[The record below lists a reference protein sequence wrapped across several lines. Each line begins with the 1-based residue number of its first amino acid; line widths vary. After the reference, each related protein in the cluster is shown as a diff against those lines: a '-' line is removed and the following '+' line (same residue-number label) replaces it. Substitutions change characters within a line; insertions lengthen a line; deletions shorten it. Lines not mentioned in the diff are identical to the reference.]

1 MTEETPLP
9 AVMSKSAFAAHLGL
23 APSYITALAK
33 AGRLVLDG
41 EGRTARVKVGES
53 LALIEATQSGRF
65 DVARRHA
72 AARRR
77 GANAGQGEAQ
87 VRSTPENAPKRDS
100 ESPDPERLV
109 DAKTRKESAQADQE
123 EMKAAQMAGNL
134 IARED
139 VDAAMKF
146 LGASVRAAMDVFP
159 DQTAPVLCA
168 VTDLNETHAAL
179 TEACRNVLHDI
190 VAAIDRQLY
199 QMHGSKQQFSDGK
212 SNRSSSNDFNAFD
225 KSESRATRVEKAS
238 FYASDEERERF
249 LAKNNQP
256 EQMQQNQKNKQ
267 YIGEI
272 VKGSQPIGAIR
283 EGRSS
288 PHLTNPFFEE

>member
-1 MTEETPLP
+1 MTETTTPP
-9 AVMSKSAFAAHLGL
+9 ATMKKGDFARFLGL
-23 APSYITALAK
+23 APSYITALVK
-33 AGRLVLDG
+33 AGRVVTEG
-41 EGRTARVKVGES
+41 EGRGALVKVAES
-53 LALIEATQSGRF
+53 VALIEATQAGRF

-77 GANAGQGEAQ
+77 GQNEAQ
-87 VRSTPENAPKRDS
+87 GDALVRSTPENAPKRDS
-100 ESPDPERLV
+100 ESHDPERLV

-168 VTDLNETHAAL
+168 VTDLNETHAVL

-190 VAAIDRQLY
+190 GVAIERQIAAL
-199 QMHGSKQQFSDGK
+199 
-212 SNRSSSNDFNAFD
+212 NPSS
-225 KSESRATRVEKAS
+225 
-238 FYASDEERERF
+238 
-249 LAKNNQP
+249 
-256 EQMQQNQKNKQ
+256 
-267 YIGEI
+267 
-272 VKGSQPIGAIR
+272 
-283 EGRSS
+283 
-288 PHLTNPFFEE
+288 

>member
-1 MTEETPLP
+1 MTETTTPP
-9 AVMSKSAFAAHLGL
+9 ATMKKGDFARFLGL
-23 APSYITALAK
+23 APSYITALVK
-33 AGRLVLDG
+33 AGRVVTEG
-41 EGRTARVKVGES
+41 EGRGALVKVAES
-53 LALIEATQSGRF
+53 VALIEATQAGRF

-77 GANAGQGEAQ
+77 GQNEAQ
-87 VRSTPENAPKRDS
+87 GDALVRSTPENAPKRDS
-100 ESPDPERLV
+100 ESHDPERLV

-168 VTDLNETHAAL
+168 VTDLNETHALL

-190 VAAIDRQLY
+190 GVAIERQQGQL
-199 QMHGSKQQFSDGK
+199 QRNGS
-212 SNRSSSNDFNAFD
+212 
-225 KSESRATRVEKAS
+225 
-238 FYASDEERERF
+238 
-249 LAKNNQP
+249 
-256 EQMQQNQKNKQ
+256 
-267 YIGEI
+267 
-272 VKGSQPIGAIR
+272 
-283 EGRSS
+283 
-288 PHLTNPFFEE
+288 

>member
-1 MTEETPLP
+1 MTETTTPP
-9 AVMSKSAFAAHLGL
+9 ATMKKGDFARFLGL
-23 APSYITALAK
+23 APSYITALVK
-33 AGRLVLDG
+33 AGRVVTEG
-41 EGRTARVKVGES
+41 EGRGALVKVAES
-53 LALIEATQSGRF
+53 VALIEATQAGRF

-77 GANAGQGEAQ
+77 GQNEAQ
-87 VRSTPENAPKRDS
+87 GDALVRSTPENSPKRDS
-100 ESPDPERLV
+100 ESRDPERLV

-168 VTDLNETHAAL
+168 VTDLNETHALL

-190 VAAIDRQLY
+190 GVAIERQ
-199 QMHGSKQQFSDGK
+199 F
-212 SNRSSSNDFNAFD
+212 
-225 KSESRATRVEKAS
+225 
-238 FYASDEERERF
+238 
-249 LAKNNQP
+249 
-256 EQMQQNQKNKQ
+256 EQMARP
-267 YIGEI
+267 G
-272 VKGSQPIGAIR
+272 
-283 EGRSS
+283 
-288 PHLTNPFFEE
+288 

>member
-1 MTEETPLP
+1 MTETTTPP
-9 AVMSKSAFAAHLGL
+9 ATMKKGDFARFLGL
-23 APSYITALAK
+23 APSYITALVK
-33 AGRLVLDG
+33 AGRVVTEG
-41 EGRTARVKVGES
+41 EGRGALVKVAES
-53 LALIEATQSGRF
+53 VALIEATQAGRF

-77 GANAGQGEAQ
+77 GQNEAQ
-87 VRSTPENAPKRDS
+87 GDALVRSTPENAPKRDS
-100 ESPDPERLV
+100 ESHDLERLV

-168 VTDLNETHAAL
+168 VTDLNETHALL

-190 VAAIDRQLY
+190 GVAIERQ
-199 QMHGSKQQFSDGK
+199 F
-212 SNRSSSNDFNAFD
+212 
-225 KSESRATRVEKAS
+225 
-238 FYASDEERERF
+238 
-249 LAKNNQP
+249 
-256 EQMQQNQKNKQ
+256 EQMARP
-267 YIGEI
+267 G
-272 VKGSQPIGAIR
+272 
-283 EGRSS
+283 
-288 PHLTNPFFEE
+288 

>member
-1 MTEETPLP
+1 M
-9 AVMSKSAFAAHLGL
+9 KKGDFARFLGL
-23 APSYITALAK
+23 APSYITALCK
-33 AGRLVLDG
+33 AGRVVLEG
-41 EGRTARVKVGES
+41 EGRGALVKVGETV
-53 LALIEATQSGRF
+53 ALIEATQAGRF

-77 GANAGQGEAQ
+77 GANEGAADTQ
-87 VRSTPENAPKRDS
+87 VRSTPKNPAERDS
-100 ESPDPERLV
+100 ESHDPERLV

-168 VTDLNETHAAL
+168 VTDLNETHALL

-190 VAAIDRQLY
+190 GVAIERQQGQL
-199 QMHGSKQQFSDGK
+199 QRNGG
-212 SNRSSSNDFNAFD
+212 
-225 KSESRATRVEKAS
+225 
-238 FYASDEERERF
+238 
-249 LAKNNQP
+249 
-256 EQMQQNQKNKQ
+256 
-267 YIGEI
+267 
-272 VKGSQPIGAIR
+272 
-283 EGRSS
+283 
-288 PHLTNPFFEE
+288 

>member
-1 MTEETPLP
+1 MTETTPLSTT
-9 AVMSKSAFAAHLGL
+9 MKKGDFARFLGL
-23 APSYITALAK
+23 APSYITALVK
-33 AGRLVLDG
+33 AGRVVTEG
-41 EGRTARVKVGES
+41 EGRGALVKVAES
-53 LALIEATQSGRF
+53 VALIEATQAGRF

-77 GANAGQGEAQ
+77 GPNEVQGDAP

-100 ESPDPERLV
+100 ESHDPERLV

-168 VTDLNETHAAL
+168 VADLNETHALL

-190 VAAIDRQLY
+190 GVAIERQQGQL
-199 QMHGSKQQFSDGK
+199 QQ
-212 SNRSSSNDFNAFD
+212 
-225 KSESRATRVEKAS
+225 
-238 FYASDEERERF
+238 
-249 LAKNNQP
+249 
-256 EQMQQNQKNKQ
+256 
-267 YIGEI
+267 
-272 VKGSQPIGAIR
+272 KGA
-283 EGRSS
+283 
-288 PHLTNPFFEE
+288 

>member
-9 AVMSKSAFAAHLGL
+9 AILSKSAFAAHLGL

-41 EGRTARVKVGES
+41 EGRSARVKVGES

-77 GANAGQGEAQ
+77 GANAGQGDALP
-87 VRSTPENAPKRDS
+87 RSTPENAPKRDS

-168 VTDLNETHAAL
+168 VSDLNETHAVL
-179 TEACRNVLHDI
+179 TESCRNVLHDI
-190 VAAIDRQLY
+190 GVAIERQIAAL
-199 QMHGSKQQFSDGK
+199 
-212 SNRSSSNDFNAFD
+212 
-225 KSESRATRVEKAS
+225 
-238 FYASDEERERF
+238 
-249 LAKNNQP
+249 NQ
-256 EQMQQNQKNKQ
+256 
-267 YIGEI
+267 G
-272 VKGSQPIGAIR
+272 G
-283 EGRSS
+283 
-288 PHLTNPFFEE
+288 

>member
-1 MTEETPLP
+1 MSDATP
-9 AVMSKSAFAAHLGL
+9 ATMKKGDFAKYLGI
-23 APSYITALAK
+23 APSYVTALVN
-33 AGRLVLDG
+33 AGRVVTDG
-41 EGRTARVKVGES
+41 EGRGALIRVAES
-53 LALIEATQSGRF
+53 VALIEATQAGRF

-77 GANAGQGEAQ
+77 GAFDVQGEATP
-87 VRSTPENAPKRDS
+87 RSTPENAAKGDS
-100 ESPDPERLV
+100 ESRDPERLV

-168 VTDLNETHAAL
+168 VTDLNETHALL

-190 VAAIDRQLY
+190 GVAIERQQGQL
-199 QMHGSKQQFSDGK
+199 QV
-212 SNRSSSNDFNAFD
+212 A
-225 KSESRATRVEKAS
+225 KA
-238 FYASDEERERF
+238 
-249 LAKNNQP
+249 
-256 EQMQQNQKNKQ
+256 
-267 YIGEI
+267 
-272 VKGSQPIGAIR
+272 
-283 EGRSS
+283 
-288 PHLTNPFFEE
+288 

>member
-1 MTEETPLP
+1 MNETTPP
-9 AVMSKSAFAAHLGL
+9 ATMKKGDFARFLGL
-23 APSYITALAK
+23 APSYITALVK
-33 AGRLVLDG
+33 AGRVVTEG
-41 EGRTARVKVGES
+41 EGRGALVKVAES
-53 LALIEATQSGRF
+53 VALIEATQAGRF

-77 GANAGQGEAQ
+77 GQNEAQ
-87 VRSTPENAPKRDS
+87 GDALVRSTPENAPKRDS
-100 ESPDPERLV
+100 ESHDPERLV

-168 VTDLNETHAAL
+168 VADLNETHALL

-190 VAAIDRQLY
+190 GVAIERQQGQL
-199 QMHGSKQQFSDGK
+199 QQ
-212 SNRSSSNDFNAFD
+212 
-225 KSESRATRVEKAS
+225 
-238 FYASDEERERF
+238 
-249 LAKNNQP
+249 
-256 EQMQQNQKNKQ
+256 
-267 YIGEI
+267 
-272 VKGSQPIGAIR
+272 KGA
-283 EGRSS
+283 
-288 PHLTNPFFEE
+288 

>member
-1 MTEETPLP
+1 MTETTTPP
-9 AVMSKSAFAAHLGL
+9 ATMKKGDFARFLGL
-23 APSYITALAK
+23 APSYITALVK
-33 AGRLVLDG
+33 AGRVVTEG
-41 EGRTARVKVGES
+41 EGRGALVKVAES
-53 LALIEATQSGRF
+53 VALIEATQAGRF

-77 GANAGQGEAQ
+77 GQNEAQ
-87 VRSTPENAPKRDS
+87 GDALVRSTPENAPKRDS
-100 ESPDPERLV
+100 ESHDPERLV

-168 VTDLNETHAAL
+168 VTDLNETHALL

-190 VAAIDRQLY
+190 GVAIERQ
-199 QMHGSKQQFSDGK
+199 F
-212 SNRSSSNDFNAFD
+212 
-225 KSESRATRVEKAS
+225 
-238 FYASDEERERF
+238 
-249 LAKNNQP
+249 
-256 EQMQQNQKNKQ
+256 EQMARP
-267 YIGEI
+267 G
-272 VKGSQPIGAIR
+272 
-283 EGRSS
+283 
-288 PHLTNPFFEE
+288 

>member
-1 MTEETPLP
+1 MEPIPPT
-9 AVMSKSAFAAHLGL
+9 MKKGDFAKYLGI
-23 APSYITALAK
+23 APSYVTALVK
-33 AGRLVLDG
+33 AGRVVTDG
-41 EGRTARVKVGES
+41 EGRGALIRVAES
-53 LALIEATQSGRF
+53 VALIEATQAGRF

-77 GANAGQGEAQ
+77 GAFEVPGDTSP
-87 VRSTPENAPKRDS
+87 RSTPENAPKRDS

-146 LGASVRAAMDVFP
+146 LGAAVRAAMDVFP

-168 VTDLNETHAAL
+168 VTDLNETHALL

-190 VAAIDRQLY
+190 GVAIERQQGQL
-199 QMHGSKQQFSDGK
+199 QRNGG
-212 SNRSSSNDFNAFD
+212 
-225 KSESRATRVEKAS
+225 
-238 FYASDEERERF
+238 
-249 LAKNNQP
+249 
-256 EQMQQNQKNKQ
+256 
-267 YIGEI
+267 
-272 VKGSQPIGAIR
+272 
-283 EGRSS
+283 
-288 PHLTNPFFEE
+288 